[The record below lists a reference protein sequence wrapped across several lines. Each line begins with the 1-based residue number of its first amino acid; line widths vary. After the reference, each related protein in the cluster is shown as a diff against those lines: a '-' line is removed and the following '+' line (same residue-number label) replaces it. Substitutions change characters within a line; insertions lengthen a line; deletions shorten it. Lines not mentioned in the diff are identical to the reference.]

1 MNANSQL
8 PVPAINAWLKSA
20 ADALRVAG
28 IASARLDAELIL
40 AHALRK
46 DRTYLHAH
54 SDDDL
59 ESALQEMADA
69 QLALRLTHVPI
80 AYIVGYKEFYGRQF
94 TVTPATLVPRP
105 ESEAI
110 IDTLK
115 NLVSKNSDLPEGSR
129 LHLIDVGTGSGCLGI
144 TAKLELVNVEVTLSD
159 ISGPTLVVAQ
169 ANATR
174 LRADVS
180 ILESDLLQSYHTQA
194 DIIIANL
201 PYVDPSWDRSPDT
214 VHEPSIALFA
224 GDGGQAL
231 INQLIDQAVNTLNT
245 SGLLLLEA
253 DPMQHESIA
262 VYAHQRGFELVAKH
276 DYCVALKLI

>member
-8 PVPAINAWLKSA
+8 PVPAINVWLKAA
-20 ADALRVAG
+20 ADALKSVG
-28 IASARLDAELIL
+28 IASSRLDAELIL
-40 AHALRK
+40 AHSLLQ

-54 SDDDL
+54 SDDELKPDV
-59 ESALQEMADA
+59 QEIADT
-69 QLALRLTHVPI
+69 QLALRLTRVPI
-80 AYIVGYKEFYGRQF
+80 AYIIGQKEFYGRDF

-115 NLVSKNSDLPEGSR
+115 NLVSKNSDLPDGSR
-129 LHLIDVGTGSGCLGI
+129 LRLIDVGTGSGCLGI
-144 TAKLELVNVEVTLSD
+144 TAKLELSKLDVTLSD
-159 ISGPTLVVAQ
+159 ISGSALAVAQ

-174 LRADVS
+174 LQADVT
-180 ILESDLLQSYHTQA
+180 ILESNLLQGYRKQA

-201 PYVDPSWDRSPDT
+201 PYVDASWDRSPDT
-214 VHEPSIALFA
+214 IHEPQVALFA

-231 INQLIDQAVNTLNT
+231 INQLINQAVNILSA

-253 DPMQHESIA
+253 DPVQHESIA
-262 VYAHQRGFELVAKH
+262 VYAHHKGFELVAKH
-276 DYCVALKLI
+276 DYCLALKLT